1 MRALLEKDCL
11 RLKILKRQKSLL
23 SFKKESKTKKIN
35 TSGPAGRWKI
45 AG

>member
-23 SFKKESKTKKIN
+23 SFKKESKTKKTDSNGLSAIGKN
-35 TSGPAGRWKI
+35 L
-45 AG
+45 